1 MSRKLDQANRS
12 ANDAL
17 RRRPT
22 QHDPIHLTYDHIVRF
37 CDDHGIVQAGL
48 IESAKLQA
56 HLDVAERTQVYML
69 ILNAFIQHCDSNYAA
84 PQQLAAW
91 RVNL

>member
-22 QHDPIHLTYDHIVRF
+22 QHEPIHLTYDHIVKF
-37 CDDHGIVQAGL
+37 CEDHGIVHSEWIQASQL
-48 IESAKLQA
+48 PWI
-56 HLDVAERTQVYML
+56 DVERRTWIYNL
-69 ILNAFIQHCDSNYAA
+69 ILNAFIYYCDSCHAA